1 MHALLQNQ
9 LETAYPLLFSES
21 PSDSE
26 ESENLLLPIRDGW
39 APILHRFCA
48 SLSRAEFPPHAG
60 RPFLHTIRL
69 DFLSNNNRPAIEL
82 ELHYHYGPNL
92 SIAGPVDVL
101 FPTPVVA
108 SLQHALTLETP
119 LLCAGCGEP
128 DGARATERRVQGANG
143 AGAMWVTGLALCA
156 SCMDV
161 CCPLEGRRVRLRW
174 MRTDEH
180 GSRLPPL
187 P

>member
-9 LETAYPLLFSES
+9 LETAYPLLFSD
-21 PSDSE
+21 SDSE
-26 ESENLLLPIRDGW
+26 DSDNILLPIEDGW

-60 RPFLHTIRL
+60 RPFLHTIR
-69 DFLSNNNRPAIEL
+69 FLPNNNRPALEV

-92 SIAGPVDVL
+92 SIAGPVL
-101 FPTPVVA
+101 FPTPIAA
-108 SLQHALTLETP
+108 SLQHALTRETP

-128 DGARATERRVQGANG
+128 DGARATERRVRTG
-143 AGAMWVTGLALCA
+143 AGAMWVAGKALCA

-161 CCPLEGRRVRLRW
+161 CRLESPGRRIRVRW
-174 MRTDEH
+174 MRLDEH
-180 GSRLPPL
+180 GSRVPPL